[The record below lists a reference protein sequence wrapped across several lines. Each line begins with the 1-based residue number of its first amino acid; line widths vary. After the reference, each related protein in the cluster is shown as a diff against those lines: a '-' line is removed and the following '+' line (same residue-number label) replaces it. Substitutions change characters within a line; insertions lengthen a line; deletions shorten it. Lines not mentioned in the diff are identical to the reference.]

1 MTPREAAEQVV
12 ALFDRLHAEGV
23 DVHWHWDEQ
32 LTVARGADYELL
44 LVDGNTTV
52 GSEWGWRSEGDD

>member
-12 ALFDRLHAEGV
+12 ALFDRLHAESV

-32 LTVARGADYELL
+32 LYVNDGGDVVHI
-44 LVDGNTTV
+44 VDGNTTI
-52 GSEWGWRSEGDD
+52 GTEWGWIIPEGED